1 MTSTLSIEGGGDLT
15 AAQLEDAIAKQFED
29 AGIGLGAD
37 EIVSTTIVQMVAVR
51 VNALDNV
58 SVETMEEA
66 IHGLYCEGAA
76 QCSVERMEERQ
87 RTRRGLGA
95 EQPSWSYDVTRVLS
109 ANNRSPLPSPS
120 PLSSLPSETVPS
132 PSPSSSLASTADA
145 LNRASPVPSLCPY
158 PGSLLTPAVAVEA
171 LAEELGGVNASTVT
185 LSSSS
190 YIEARIAVSFLAD
203 AGVDLTALDEMRRLP
218 EALSSLPIASGALSF
233 TQEPQLLVPQSVPP
247 AVPPAV
253 PYVQTPPDADAPLD
267 ALSSRSS
274 PATLSHLVVVIL
286 AIGGGVLLLTT
297 LAIIWKKKRCRL
309 RLSSTTTWMQEV
321 SVEKTCSDISL
332 DLHDGGNTSMKDT
345 GLIPSM
351 STPGVLLPVAPRCSA
366 QSPNQKGSTTATSPT
381 AAAAL
386 QRARSASSRQ
396 SQGPSPRGTVIRSS
410 SFGRLAVRGVPAKER
425 VITAD
430 SARLTSAL
438 DALDDDMRM

>member
-109 ANNRSPLPSPS
+109 ANN
-120 PLSSLPSETVPS
+120 
-132 PSPSSSLASTADA
+132 
-145 LNRASPVPSLCPY
+145 
-158 PGSLLTPAVAVEA
+158 SLLTPAVAVEA